1 MKRAGVVSC
10 NANITSPL
18 RGTPPKLGGKKTT
31 NTLSC
36 SHFKNMAITTED
48 IKALREETGVSI
60 MQCKKALEEAGGDM
74 EKARM
79 VLRKISATTASKK
92 SERTLGAG
100 IIGSYV
106 HTNKK
111 MATIIELFC
120 ETDFVAQNPEFVQ
133 VANDLAMHITAMA
146 PEFVHST
153 DIDEA
158 AQSKAKAFFE
168 EESAN
173 LDKPAEIKEKII
185 QGKMNEFFAEKTLMN
200 QSFVKNPD
208 MTIEQVINQLI
219 QKTGEKVEI
228 GKFYRLSV

>member
-1 MKRAGVVSC
+1 
-10 NANITSPL
+10 
-18 RGTPPKLGGKKTT
+18 
-31 NTLSC
+31 
-36 SHFKNMAITTED
+36 MAITTED

-92 SERTLGAG
+92 AERTLGAG

-120 ETDFVAQNPEFVQ
+120 ETDFVAQNPEFIQ

-146 PEFVHST
+146 PEFVNSS
-153 DIDEA
+153 DINEEA
-158 AQSKAKAFFE
+158 MSKAKAFFE
-168 EESAN
+168 EEIAGS
-173 LDKPAEIKEKII
+173 DKPADIKEKIL
-185 QGKMNEFFAEKTLMN
+185 QGKLNDFFAEKTVMN
-200 QSFVKNPD
+200 LSFVKNPE
-208 MTIEQVINQLI
+208 MTIEQVVNQLI

>member
-1 MKRAGVVSC
+1 
-10 NANITSPL
+10 
-18 RGTPPKLGGKKTT
+18 
-31 NTLSC
+31 
-36 SHFKNMAITTED
+36 MAITTEE
-48 IKALREETGVSI
+48 IKSLRDETGVSI

-79 VLRKISATTASKK
+79 ILRKNSATAASKK

-106 HTNKK
+106 HANKK
-111 MATIIELFC
+111 MGAMVELFC

-133 VANDLAMHITAMA
+133 TANDLAMHITAMA
-146 PEFVHST
+146 PEFIKSS

-158 AQSKAKAFFE
+158 ATAKAKAFFE

-173 LDKPAEIKEKII
+173 LDKPADIKEKII
-185 QGKMNEFFAEKTLMN
+185 QGKLNEFFAEKTLMN

-208 MTIEQVINQLI
+208 ITIEQLINELI
-219 QKTGEKVEI
+219 QKTGEKIEI
-228 GKFYRLSV
+228 GKFVRLSV